1 MGEGD
6 TRVTRKRGM
15 FRRLLVA
22 ALVVGGTSIAAA
34 GDIATF
40 VNLGFSSDAEH
51 FMFAQ
56 YGVDADSSRP
66 FADLWVVDVADNDFA
81 PGGVGSFSGSKPV
94 DPGVTGEGALFRLL
108 FDRAELTKRYAIDH
122 LASGRLVYILL
133 DGDQP
138 LEEIAFRDFVA
149 GRSYRVAL
157 EQSVSGEGREALS
170 SFHLS
175 LTIENGTVVRN
186 RIVGHPEIRRRGVL
200 SYTIRQI
207 LMAPAD
213 DALVFVIERQEANGG
228 GVDVRY
234 MVETV
239 ALD

>member
-1 MGEGD
+1 M
-6 TRVTRKRGM
+6 TIIRGM
-15 FRRLLVA
+15 FRRLLTA
-22 ALVVGGTSIAAA
+22 ALVVGGTSAATA

-40 VNLGFSSDAEH
+40 VNLGFSGDAGY

-56 YGVDADSSRP
+56 YGVDADSSQP
-66 FADLWVVDVADNDFA
+66 YADLWVVDVDDNDFA
-81 PGGVGSFSGSKPV
+81 AGGVARFSGTKPV

-108 FDRAELTKRYAIDH
+108 FDRAESTKRYAIDH
-122 LASGRLVYILL
+122 LESGRLVYILL

-157 EQSVSGEGREALS
+157 EQSVTGEGREALS

-175 LTIENGTVVRN
+175 LSIENGANVRN
-186 RIVGHPEIRRRGVL
+186 RVVGHPEIRRRGVL

-207 LMAPAD
+207 LVAPVG
-213 DALVFVIERQEANGG
+213 DALVFVIERHEANGA
-228 GVDVRY
+228 GVDVSY

>member
-1 MGEGD
+1 MTSIHG
-6 TRVTRKRGM
+6 T
-15 FRRLLVA
+15 FRRLLTA
-22 ALVVGGTSIAAA
+22 ALMLGGTLVAVA

-56 YGVDADSSRP
+56 YGVDADTSRP
-66 FADLWVVDVADNDFA
+66 FADVWVVDVADNDYA
-81 PGGVGSFSGSKPV
+81 AGGTGSFSGTKPV

-108 FDRAELTKRYAIDH
+108 FDRVELTKRYSIDH
-122 LASGRLVYILL
+122 LESGRLVYILL
-133 DGDQP
+133 DGDQS
-138 LEEIAFRDFVA
+138 LKEIAFRDFVA

-175 LTIENGTVVRN
+175 LSIENGTSVRN
-186 RIVGHPEIRRRGVL
+186 RVVGHPEIRRRGVL

-207 LMAPAD
+207 LMAPVD

-239 ALD
+239 FLN